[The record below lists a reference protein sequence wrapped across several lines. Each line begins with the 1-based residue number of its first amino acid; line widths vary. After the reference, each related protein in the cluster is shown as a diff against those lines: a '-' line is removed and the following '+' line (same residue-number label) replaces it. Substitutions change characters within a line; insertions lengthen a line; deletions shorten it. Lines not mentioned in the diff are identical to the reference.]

1 MNPGKLNKRLNFQL
15 KDVGA
20 KGPDGE
26 PIDSFKD
33 EFTVW
38 GSFSFLK
45 GREYF
50 QAASINSEIQGKTE
64 IRYRDGVTADM
75 KIKYKN
81 VLYDIVSVLPT
92 ERHTLLIMWKRG
104 GMNG

>member
-1 MNPGKLNKRLNFQL
+1 MNPGKLNKRLTLQI
-15 KDVGA
+15 KDEDA

-26 PIDSFKD
+26 PIDGYKD
-33 EFTVW
+33 SFTVW

-81 VLYDIVSVLPT
+81 DLYDIVSVFPT
-92 ERHTLLIMWKRG
+92 EKHTLSIMWKRG